1 MFSTIQKPTLV
12 NFKHF
17 MFKVV
22 ELPLKKKKKKGHPML
37 ILNMN
42 QIKRGLNLWI
52 FMKPYREVHG
62 TQLEN
67 LCFNHYILDQYIYD
81 VGHGMNA

>member
-22 ELPLKKKKKKGHPML
+22 ELPLKKKKERTSDANLEYESDKKGVKFVDFHET
-37 ILNMN
+37 I
-42 QIKRGLNLWI
+42 
-52 FMKPYREVHG
+52 
-62 TQLEN
+62 
-67 LCFNHYILDQYIYD
+67 
-81 VGHGMNA
+81 